1 MKFRDL
7 FKIIANNMSRTKLR
21 LINTTVSVTIVLT
34 VSVLLISCVTNHR
47 NYLEERIVN
56 KASSG
61 VSYTLSYDNPVIN
74 YRLVQNLK
82 TVLSNQ
88 GFIPEVAEIKTTTK
102 FADEA
107 VNEIITTNGYGQYF
121 ETVLY
126 DVFDREI
133 IRGARPSGAGS
144 VAVTAEIFELLSGVY
159 GLNLGDS
166 FELLLTAGYRTV
178 SIKGVLDAVIEG
190 ENEIYIPMSY
200 IDEFSISSI
209 ALPSASVKYD
219 ADRLKEVR
227 KTHNAVADALM
238 RENIAFGTSMEDDFA
253 DAGRFDYIVIPVFT
267 FLILLQ
273 LLLGVGNLLGSALI
287 TTMQYSAAFGLYRLL
302 GLGKK
307 HIFAVCFF
315 EGALAWAVSS
325 VLSLAVS
332 LISYKPFVEL
342 AGRTVFF
349 TEVYPPVFP
358 SGEVVLLYA
367 SVLSLLAVYLLLR
380 MRKFSDVK
388 LLALLRSEE
397 L

>member
-1 MKFRDL
+1 
-7 FKIIANNMSRTKLR
+7 MSRTKLR

-88 GFIPEVAEIKTTTK
+88 GFRPEVAEIKTTTK

-107 VNEIITTNGYGQYF
+107 VNEIITANGYGQYF

-227 KTHNAVADALM
+227 KTYNAVADALM

-349 TEVYPPVFP
+349 TEFYPPVFP
-358 SGEVVLLYA
+358 SGEVVLLYV

>member
-88 GFIPEVAEIKTTTK
+88 GFRPEVAEIKTTTK

-107 VNEIITTNGYGQYF
+107 VNEIITANGYGQYF

-227 KTHNAVADALM
+227 KTYNAVADALM

>member
-88 GFIPEVAEIKTTTK
+88 GFRPEVAEIKTTTK

-107 VNEIITTNGYGQYF
+107 VNEIITANGYGQYF

-227 KTHNAVADALM
+227 KTYNAVADALM

-349 TEVYPPVFP
+349 TEFYPPVFP
-358 SGEVVLLYA
+358 SGEVVLLYV

>member
-88 GFIPEVAEIKTTTK
+88 GFRPEVAEIKTTTK

-107 VNEIITTNGYGQYF
+107 VNEIITANGYGQYF
-121 ETVLY
+121 ETVMY

-219 ADRLKEVR
+219 ADCLKEVR
-227 KTHNAVADALM
+227 KTYNAVADALM

-349 TEVYPPVFP
+349 TEFYPPVFP
-358 SGEVVLLYA
+358 SGEVVLLYV

>member
-88 GFIPEVAEIKTTTK
+88 GFRPEVAEIKTTTK

-107 VNEIITTNGYGQYF
+107 VNEIITANGYGQYF

-159 GLNLGDS
+159 GLNPGDS

-227 KTHNAVADALM
+227 KTYNAVADALM

>member
-88 GFIPEVAEIKTTTK
+88 GFRPEVAEIKTTTK

-107 VNEIITTNGYGQYF
+107 VNEIITANGYGQYF

-159 GLNLGDS
+159 GLNPGDS

-227 KTHNAVADALM
+227 KTYNAVADALM

-349 TEVYPPVFP
+349 TEFYPPVFP

>member
-88 GFIPEVAEIKTTTK
+88 GFSPEVAEIKTTTK

-107 VNEIITTNGYGQYF
+107 VNEIITANGYGQYF
-121 ETVLY
+121 KTVLY

-227 KTHNAVADALM
+227 KTYNAVADALM

-349 TEVYPPVFP
+349 TEFYPPVFP

>member
-88 GFIPEVAEIKTTTK
+88 GFRPEVAEIKTTTK

-107 VNEIITTNGYGQYF
+107 VNEIITANGYGQYF

-227 KTHNAVADALM
+227 KTYNAVADALM

-358 SGEVVLLYA
+358 SGEVVLLYV

>member
-1 MKFRDL
+1 
-7 FKIIANNMSRTKLR
+7 MSRTKLR

-88 GFIPEVAEIKTTTK
+88 GFRPEVAEIKTTTK

-107 VNEIITTNGYGQYF
+107 VNEIITANGYGQYF

-227 KTHNAVADALM
+227 KTYNAVADALM

-358 SGEVVLLYA
+358 SGEVVLLYV

>member
-1 MKFRDL
+1 
-7 FKIIANNMSRTKLR
+7 MSRTKLR

-88 GFIPEVAEIKTTTK
+88 GFRPEVAEIKTTTK

-107 VNEIITTNGYGQYF
+107 VNEIITANGYGQYF

-227 KTHNAVADALM
+227 KTYNAVADALM

>member
-88 GFIPEVAEIKTTTK
+88 GFRPEVAEIKTTTK

-107 VNEIITTNGYGQYF
+107 VNEIITANGYGQYF

-159 GLNLGDS
+159 GLNPGDS

-227 KTHNAVADALM
+227 KTYNAVADALM

-349 TEVYPPVFP
+349 TEFYPPVFP
-358 SGEVVLLYA
+358 LGEVVLLYA

>member
-88 GFIPEVAEIKTTTK
+88 GFRPEVAEIKTTTK

-107 VNEIITTNGYGQYF
+107 VNEIITANGYGQYF

-190 ENEIYIPMSY
+190 EKEIYIPMSY

-227 KTHNAVADALM
+227 KTYNAVADALM

-349 TEVYPPVFP
+349 TEFYPPVFP
-358 SGEVVLLYA
+358 SGEVVLLYV

>member
-1 MKFRDL
+1 
-7 FKIIANNMSRTKLR
+7 MSRTKLR

-88 GFIPEVAEIKTTTK
+88 GFRPEVAEIKTTTK

-107 VNEIITTNGYGQYF
+107 VNEIITANGYGQYF

-227 KTHNAVADALM
+227 KTYNAVADALM

-349 TEVYPPVFP
+349 TEFYPPVFP
-358 SGEVVLLYA
+358 SGEVVLLYL

>member
-88 GFIPEVAEIKTTTK
+88 GFRPEVAEIKTTTK

-107 VNEIITTNGYGQYF
+107 VNEIITANGYGQYF

-159 GLNLGDS
+159 GLNPGDS
-166 FELLLTAGYRTV
+166 FELLLTVGYRTV
-178 SIKGVLDAVIEG
+178 SIKGVLDSVIEG

-227 KTHNAVADALM
+227 KTYNAVADALM

-349 TEVYPPVFP
+349 TEFYPPVFP

>member
-88 GFIPEVAEIKTTTK
+88 GFRPEVAEIKTTTK

-107 VNEIITTNGYGQYF
+107 VNEIITANGYGQYF

-178 SIKGVLDAVIEG
+178 SIKGVLDVVIEG

-227 KTHNAVADALM
+227 KTYNAVADALM

-358 SGEVVLLYA
+358 SGEVVLLYV

>member
-7 FKIIANNMSRTKLR
+7 LKIIAKNLSRTKLR
-21 LINTTVSVTIVLT
+21 LLNTTVSVTIVLT
-34 VSVLLISCVTNHR
+34 VSVLLISSVTNHG

-74 YRLVQNLK
+74 YRLLQNFK
-82 TVLSNQ
+82 TILSNQ
-88 GFIPEVAEIKTTTK
+88 GFRPEVAEINTSTK
-102 FADEA
+102 FADET
-107 VNEIITTNGYGQYF
+107 VNEIIVANGYGQYF
-121 ETVLY
+121 KTVLY

-159 GLNLGDS
+159 GLKPGDS
-166 FELLLTAGYRTV
+166 FELRLTAGYRTI
-178 SIKGVLDAVIEG
+178 SIEGVLAAVIEG
-190 ENEIYIPMSY
+190 EKEIYIPMSY
-200 IDEFSISSI
+200 MDEFGVSSI

-219 ADRLKEVR
+219 ADSLKEVR
-227 KTHNAVADALM
+227 KTYNAVADALK
-238 RENIAFGTSMEDDFA
+238 RENIAVAASIENDIA

-287 TTMQYSAAFGLYRLL
+287 TTMQYSATFGLYRLL

-307 HIFAVCFF
+307 HIFTVCFF
-315 EGALAWAVSS
+315 EGAIAWAVSS

-332 LISYKPFVEL
+332 LISYKSFVEL

-349 TEVYPPVFP
+349 TEAYPPVFP
-358 SGEVVLLYA
+358 SGEVALLYM
-367 SVLSLLAVYLLLR
+367 SVLALLAVYLLLR
-380 MRKFSDVK
+380 MRKFSDVR

>member
-88 GFIPEVAEIKTTTK
+88 GFRPEVAEIKTTTK

-107 VNEIITTNGYGQYF
+107 VNEIITANGYGQYF
-121 ETVLY
+121 EIVLY

-227 KTHNAVADALM
+227 KTYNAVADALM

-349 TEVYPPVFP
+349 TEFYPPVFP

>member
-21 LINTTVSVTIVLT
+21 LLNTTVSVTIVLT

-88 GFIPEVAEIKTTTK
+88 GFRPEVAEIKTTTK

-107 VNEIITTNGYGQYF
+107 VNEIITANGYGQYF

-219 ADRLKEVR
+219 ADRLQEVR
-227 KTHNAVADALM
+227 KTYNAVADALM

>member
-88 GFIPEVAEIKTTTK
+88 GFRPEVAEIKTTTK

-107 VNEIITTNGYGQYF
+107 VNEIITANGYGQYF

-178 SIKGVLDAVIEG
+178 SIKGVLDSVIEG

-219 ADRLKEVR
+219 ADRLQEVR
-227 KTHNAVADALM
+227 KTYNAVADALM

-349 TEVYPPVFP
+349 TEFYPPVFP

-380 MRKFSDVK
+380 MRKFSDVR

>member
-88 GFIPEVAEIKTTTK
+88 GFRPEVAEIKTTTK

-107 VNEIITTNGYGQYF
+107 VNEIITANGYGQYF
-121 ETVLY
+121 ETVMY

-159 GLNLGDS
+159 GLNPGDS

-227 KTHNAVADALM
+227 KTYNAVADALM

-349 TEVYPPVFP
+349 TEFYPPVFP

>member
-88 GFIPEVAEIKTTTK
+88 GFRPEVAEIKTTTK

-107 VNEIITTNGYGQYF
+107 VNEIITANGYGQYF

-227 KTHNAVADALM
+227 KTYNAVADALM

-349 TEVYPPVFP
+349 TEFYPPVFP

>member
-88 GFIPEVAEIKTTTK
+88 GFRPEVAEIKTTTK

-107 VNEIITTNGYGQYF
+107 VNEIITANGYGQYF

-178 SIKGVLDAVIEG
+178 SIKGVLAAVIEG

-358 SGEVVLLYA
+358 SGEVVLLYV

>member
-1 MKFRDL
+1 
-7 FKIIANNMSRTKLR
+7 MSRTKLR

>member
-88 GFIPEVAEIKTTTK
+88 GFRPEVAEIKTTTK

-107 VNEIITTNGYGQYF
+107 VNEIITANGYGQYF

-227 KTHNAVADALM
+227 KTYNAVADALM

-349 TEVYPPVFP
+349 TEFYPPVFP
-358 SGEVVLLYA
+358 SGEVVLLYL

>member
-61 VSYTLSYDNPVIN
+61 VSYTLSYDNPAIN

-88 GFIPEVAEIKTTTK
+88 GFRPEVAEIKTTTK

-107 VNEIITTNGYGQYF
+107 VNEIITANGYGQYF

-227 KTHNAVADALM
+227 KTYNAVADALM

-349 TEVYPPVFP
+349 TEFYPPVFP

>member
-21 LINTTVSVTIVLT
+21 LLNTTVSVTIVLT

-88 GFIPEVAEIKTTTK
+88 GFRPEVAEIKTTTK

-107 VNEIITTNGYGQYF
+107 VNEIITANGYGQYF

-178 SIKGVLDAVIEG
+178 SIKGVLDVVIEG

-219 ADRLKEVR
+219 ADRLQEVR
-227 KTHNAVADALM
+227 KTYNAVADALM

>member
-88 GFIPEVAEIKTTTK
+88 GFRPEVAEIKTTTK

-107 VNEIITTNGYGQYF
+107 VNEIITANGYGQYF

-133 IRGARPSGAGS
+133 IKGARPSGAGS

-178 SIKGVLDAVIEG
+178 SIKGVLDSVIEG

-227 KTHNAVADALM
+227 KTYNAVADALM

-358 SGEVVLLYA
+358 SGEVVLLYV

>member
-1 MKFRDL
+1 
-7 FKIIANNMSRTKLR
+7 MSRTKLR

-88 GFIPEVAEIKTTTK
+88 GFRPEVAEIKTTTK

-107 VNEIITTNGYGQYF
+107 VNEIITANGYGQYF
-121 ETVLY
+121 KTVLY

-227 KTHNAVADALM
+227 KTYNAVADALM

-358 SGEVVLLYA
+358 SGEVVLLYV

>member
-88 GFIPEVAEIKTTTK
+88 GFSPEVAEIKTTTK

-107 VNEIITTNGYGQYF
+107 VNEIITANGYGQYF

-178 SIKGVLDAVIEG
+178 SIKGVLDSVIEG

-227 KTHNAVADALM
+227 KTYNAVADALM

-349 TEVYPPVFP
+349 TEFYPPVFP

>member
-88 GFIPEVAEIKTTTK
+88 GFRPEVAEIKTTTK

-107 VNEIITTNGYGQYF
+107 VNEIITANGYGQYF

-133 IRGARPSGAGS
+133 IRGARPSGTGS

-227 KTHNAVADALM
+227 KTYNAVADALM

-358 SGEVVLLYA
+358 SGEVVLLYV

>member
-1 MKFRDL
+1 
-7 FKIIANNMSRTKLR
+7 MSRTKLR

-88 GFIPEVAEIKTTTK
+88 GFRPEVAEIKTTTK

-107 VNEIITTNGYGQYF
+107 VNEIITANGYGQYF

-159 GLNLGDS
+159 GLNPGDS

-227 KTHNAVADALM
+227 KTYNAVADALM

-253 DAGRFDYIVIPVFT
+253 DAGRFNYIVIPVFT

-349 TEVYPPVFP
+349 TEFYPPVFP

>member
-1 MKFRDL
+1 
-7 FKIIANNMSRTKLR
+7 MSRTKLR

-88 GFIPEVAEIKTTTK
+88 GFRPEVAEIKTTTK

-107 VNEIITTNGYGQYF
+107 VNEIITANGYGQYF

-190 ENEIYIPMSY
+190 EKEIYIPMSY

-227 KTHNAVADALM
+227 KTYNAVADALM

-358 SGEVVLLYA
+358 SGEVVLLYV

>member
-88 GFIPEVAEIKTTTK
+88 GFRPEVAEIKTTTK

-107 VNEIITTNGYGQYF
+107 VNEIITANGYGQYF

-227 KTHNAVADALM
+227 KTYNAVADALM

-253 DAGRFDYIVIPVFT
+253 DAGRFNYIVIPVFT

-332 LISYKPFVEL
+332 LISYKPFVKL

-349 TEVYPPVFP
+349 TEFYPPVFP

>member
-61 VSYTLSYDNPVIN
+61 VSYTLSYENPVIN

-88 GFIPEVAEIKTTTK
+88 GFRPEVAEIKTTTK

-107 VNEIITTNGYGQYF
+107 VNEIITANGYGQYF

-227 KTHNAVADALM
+227 KTYNAVADALM

-349 TEVYPPVFP
+349 TEFYPPVFP
-358 SGEVVLLYA
+358 SGEVVLLYV

>member
-88 GFIPEVAEIKTTTK
+88 GFRPEVAEIKTTTK

-107 VNEIITTNGYGQYF
+107 VNEIITANGYGQYF

-190 ENEIYIPMSY
+190 EKEIYIPMSY

-227 KTHNAVADALM
+227 KTYNAVADALM

-349 TEVYPPVFP
+349 TEFYPPVFP

>member
-88 GFIPEVAEIKTTTK
+88 GFRPEVAEIKTTTK

-107 VNEIITTNGYGQYF
+107 VNEIITANGYGQYF
-121 ETVLY
+121 KTVLY

-159 GLNLGDS
+159 GLNPGDS

-227 KTHNAVADALM
+227 KTYNAVADALM